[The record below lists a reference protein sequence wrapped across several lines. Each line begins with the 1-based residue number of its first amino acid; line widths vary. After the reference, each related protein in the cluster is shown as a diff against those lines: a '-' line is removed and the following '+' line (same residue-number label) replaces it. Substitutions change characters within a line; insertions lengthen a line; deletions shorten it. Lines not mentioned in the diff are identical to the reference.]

1 MFLRSGGHAELAGRD
16 FRAAPV
22 SQILTLAIGLV
33 MAAGAVPT
41 PHAILPGHSLLL
53 PVRTH

>member
-22 SQILTLAIGLV
+22 SQILTPASGLV
-33 MAAGAVPT
+33 MAAGAATAPNPNLVT
-41 PHAILPGHSLLL
+41 RLEASGMCH
-53 PVRTH
+53 